1 MNKKARRLSEVQSGQ
16 RFDWVGIPGQ
26 HSMDGAQIEVHSMT
40 AKCGINTS
48 ILRVDREP
56 SGFTIG
62 AADFAAALDAG
73 WLVASA

>member
-1 MNKKARRLSEVQSGQ
+1 
-16 RFDWVGIPGQ
+16 
-26 HSMDGAQIEVHSMT
+26 MDGAQIEVHSMT